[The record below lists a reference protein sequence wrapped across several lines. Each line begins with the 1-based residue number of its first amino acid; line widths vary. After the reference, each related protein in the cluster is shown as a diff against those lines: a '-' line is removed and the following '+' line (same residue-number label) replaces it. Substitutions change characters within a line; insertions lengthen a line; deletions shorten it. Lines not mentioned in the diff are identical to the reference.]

1 MSHTVTVLSNAI
13 KISLFEI
20 YAYIRTERQLVCRN
34 KVAVDTEVTCGRAV
48 CRQKTVGSTFV
59 TGEVVVRSCE
69 VQAGCVE
76 GSTGVSGTASANT
89 YCCKDNLCNGAVKPG
104 NQLPLAVA
112 LLVGVAVAA
121 RLF

>member
-1 MSHTVTVLSNAI
+1 M
-13 KISLFEI
+13 
-20 YAYIRTERQLVCRN
+20 CCN
-34 KVAVDTEVTCGRAV
+34 KVAVDTTEVTRVRAV

-69 VQAGCVE
+69 VLAGCVE
-76 GSTGVSGTASANT
+76 GSTGLSGTASANT
-89 YCCKDNLCNGAVKPG
+89 YCCKDSLCNGAVKPN

-112 LLVGVAVAA
+112 LLVGLAVAA